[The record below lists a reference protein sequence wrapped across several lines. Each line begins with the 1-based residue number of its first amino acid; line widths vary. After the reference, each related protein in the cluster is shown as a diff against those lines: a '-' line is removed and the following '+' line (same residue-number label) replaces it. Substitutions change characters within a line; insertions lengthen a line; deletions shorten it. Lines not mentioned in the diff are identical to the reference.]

1 MPRIYESAQKLAD
14 EHDVDLESAPI
25 TGTGA
30 DGAITR
36 QDVEDLLEEDPDYNA
51 DPDGEPDLTEEE
63 IRAACED
70 LRGCSLHPQS
80 GKIQVQISGEYLG
93 LYADPD
99 EAARAYDGAA
109 LERYGPEKARR
120 YANFPEELREEVDA
134 SG

>member
-1 MPRIYESAQKLAD
+1 MPRIYESAQELAD
-14 EHDVDLESAPI
+14 EHDVNLKSVPI

-36 QDVEDLLEEDPDYNA
+36 QDVEEFLDEDPDYRA
-51 DPDGEPDLTEEE
+51 DQEGEPKLTEEE

-93 LYADPD
+93 LYEEPD
-99 EAARAYDGAA
+99 EAARAYDETA
-109 LERYGPEKARR
+109 LEKYGPEKARR
-120 YANFPEELREEVDA
+120 YANFPEELGEEEKDR
-134 SG
+134 